1 MNATRKHFSLRAVCA
16 FLALAGCLLLAGC
29 GAAVPDGMTEDEVKS
44 AAENT
49 IELLAA
55 EDYTALLDTMTED
68 MAALGEDAWREVWQ
82 PVHEQLGALDEVK
95 SHTLAAKDGYAV
107 DVAVAAYENGELT
120 FTLSYDGA
128 YRLAGLYMK

>member
-49 IELLAA
+49 IELLEA

-68 MAALGEDAWREVWQ
+68 MAALVGQ
-82 PVHEQLGALDEVK
+82 
-95 SHTLAAKDGYAV
+95 AV
-107 DVAVAAYENGELT
+107 E
-120 FTLSYDGA
+120 S
-128 YRLAGLYMK
+128 